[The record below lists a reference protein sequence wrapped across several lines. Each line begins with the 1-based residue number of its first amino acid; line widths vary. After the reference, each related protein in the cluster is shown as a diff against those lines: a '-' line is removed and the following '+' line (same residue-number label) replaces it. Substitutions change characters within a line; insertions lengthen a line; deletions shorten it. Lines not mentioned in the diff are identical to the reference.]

1 MNRTWTRR
9 GALGLIAG
17 GAGLLAYGSAGFTQL
32 DADRDANVAFVED
45 NEAALRIVAVE
56 DGEENILRGNGPFE
70 SGFVIEFTNQF
81 DDAADGDGVFSG
93 GEFNV
98 ELVQDEDDDG
108 DVTGADAGGDVGLV
122 DTGQEGVS
130 FETDG
135 PLARG
140 ETARLEVTA
149 GGVPATFTLEVDAE
163 TDQGTEV
170 RLTRQVA
177 VLADEDVG
185 DDDDDADAFVI
196 NVGGVWSFG
205 TGQGSRGVAFEAEN
219 VRDEGGDDVVATEAQ
234 VIEAAAGGSTVTRVR
249 NADEENGE
257 FGELDER
264 ASNTAFIEEFFDVD
278 DNDIDEI
285 TVGEDK
291 ANAVELDQNLVLGPG
306 EGTKNYGL
314 TQFRDA
320 NDDTVVMH
328 RGGGGSATIRLVFED
343 GSERTYEFTGI
354 RNQPP

>member
-32 DADRDANVAFVED
+32 DADRDANVEFVED
-45 NEAALRIVAVE
+45 DEAALRIVAVE
-56 DGEENILRGNGPFE
+56 DGEEGILRGNGPFE

-81 DDAADGDGVFSG
+81 DADSADGDFEG
-93 GEFNV
+93 GEFGV
-98 ELVQDEDDDG
+98 ELTQDEFDDG
-108 DVTGADAGGDVGLV
+108 DVTGADAGGDIELV
-122 DTGQEGVS
+122 DMGNKIS
-130 FETDG
+130 FENNG

-140 ETARLEVTA
+140 ETARLSVTA
-149 GGVPATFTLEVDAE
+149 EGGVPATFTLEVDGKTE
-163 TDQGTEV
+163 QGTEV
-170 RLTRQVA
+170 SLTRDVA
-177 VLADEDVG
+177 VLADESVDS
-185 DDDDDADAFVI
+185 DADAFVI
-196 NVGGVWSFG
+196 DVGSAWSFG

-219 VRDEGGDDVVATEAQ
+219 VRDTGGEDVVATEVQ
-234 VIEAAAGGSTVTRVR
+234 VIEAAGGNTEVTRVR
-249 NADEENGE
+249 NETEFGE

-264 ASNTAFIEEFFDVD
+264 ASNTNFTEEFFDVD

-285 TVGEDK
+285 TVGSNNQ
-291 ANAVELDQNLVLGPG
+291 NAVTLDQNLVLGPG

-320 NDDTVVMH
+320 SDDTVVMH

-343 GSERTYEFTGI
+343 GSEATYEFTGI